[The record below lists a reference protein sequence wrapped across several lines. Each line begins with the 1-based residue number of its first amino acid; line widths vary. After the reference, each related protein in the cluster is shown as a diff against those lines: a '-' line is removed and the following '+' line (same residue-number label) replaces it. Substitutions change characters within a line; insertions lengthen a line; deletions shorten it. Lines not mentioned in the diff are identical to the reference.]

1 MDATQIELPAG
12 ALQSLQQGGWNGM
25 SIKEILEKVDLFNIT
40 NLVGDDD
47 QKLKE
52 AKASLLMPN
61 IKEEPTKTEMP
72 SNNSAFLGPKIWKK
86 PLNFYKLAGR
96 ATEPVEGSSNSINT
110 QEADFSVMNIDDF
123 LTENNFDIGRV
134 SPAHSEELFGSKGV
148 HEDTPF
154 SAEGSGGSL
163 FSFEDMQGIDS
174 EQPLESPPVSVQMPG
189 SPINK
194 FDGSLSGDDASF
206 PQSPLYESKMK
217 PDSPKGK
224 NEFLYVESK
233 RARMEREKEERMRR
247 EEARTE
253 FSAEELALATI
264 PGADFDPTRRQF
276 SSDELRPQP
285 IIRKRRKAFVDM
297 EQKDD
302 KYWEKRGKNNVAAR
316 RSREA
321 RRLKENQI
329 ALRTAYLEKQ
339 NYGLKSALQDVNM
352 KNEKLALEKKILME
366 KLQKYEL
373 MASAFLE

>member
-1 MDATQIELPAG
+1 MDATQTEVPAG

-61 IKEEPTKTEMP
+61 IKEEPTKTELP

-96 ATEPVEGSSNSINT
+96 ATEPGEGSSNSINT

-148 HEDTPF
+148 RDDTPF

-174 EQPLESPPVSVQMPG
+174 EQPLESPPVSVQMPQ

-194 FDGSLSGDDASF
+194 FDGSLNGDDDSF
-206 PQSPLYESKMK
+206 PQSPMYEEKVQPNSSK
-217 PDSPKGK
+217 GR

-285 IIRKRRKAFVDM
+285 IIRKRKKAFVDM
-297 EQKDD
+297 GQKDD

-339 NYGLKSALQDVNM
+339 NYGLKAALQDVNM